1 MAFWSDSLQQLSEI
15 AVTFQLQTC
24 RESANPQHRG
34 CSCIPLHTRTSR
46 LGLSRFRNDRC
57 CHRRSERSAAMK
69 TSLAIVLAVAAL
81 TIGTATVP
89 PISST
94 AVAGGGGPD
103 KWCGAAVCPPMQTHL
118 GTHGRA

>member
-1 MAFWSDSLQQLSEI
+1 MQTSCSRMAFCSVSVQQLSEI

-57 CHRRSERSAAMK
+57 CHRRSERSADMK
-69 TSLAIVLAVAAL
+69 TSLAIVLATIALTFGAMLSFTSGVAAHDYGNL
-81 TIGTATVP
+81 SGKSPGSCGV
-89 PISST
+89 
-94 AVAGGGGPD
+94 VA
-103 KWCGAAVCPPMQTHL
+103 
-118 GTHGRA
+118 